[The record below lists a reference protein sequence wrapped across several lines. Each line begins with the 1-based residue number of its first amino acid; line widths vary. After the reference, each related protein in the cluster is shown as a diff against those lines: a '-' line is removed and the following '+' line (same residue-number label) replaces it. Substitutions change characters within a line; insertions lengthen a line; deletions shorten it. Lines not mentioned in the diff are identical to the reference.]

1 MGLITLAPGGES
13 TNQHTTTSTD
23 RRFLGPFEYFVRSL
37 GRKDPA
43 HFYAVFPRPSR
54 WREG

>member
-23 RRFLGPFEYFVRSL
+23 RRFLGPFEYFVRSF

-43 HFYAVFPRPSR
+43 HFYAVFPCLSR
-54 WREG
+54 RREG